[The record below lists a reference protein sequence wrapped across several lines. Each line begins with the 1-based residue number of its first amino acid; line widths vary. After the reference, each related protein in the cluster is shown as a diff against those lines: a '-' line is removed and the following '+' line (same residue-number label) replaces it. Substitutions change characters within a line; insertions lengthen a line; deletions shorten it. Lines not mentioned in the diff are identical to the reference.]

1 MMKSIRKINL
11 IMKAIIFVFALLVLT
26 NASSQLQ
33 FQFGNSLAR
42 LVNNQG
48 YVPINCVGGTGQY
61 SYNFEGLP
69 LGWSYTGNNLI
80 IPNVQNVRGAYSIR
94 ARVTDSAGNVLN
106 GIINLDLNG
115 FPVVIQSGSDV
126 ISN

>member
-1 MMKSIRKINL
+1 
-11 IMKAIIFVFALLVLT
+11 MKAIIFVFTLLVLSH
-26 NASSQLQ
+26 ASSQLQ

-42 LVNNQG
+42 LVHNQG
-48 YVPINCVGGTGQY
+48 YVPINCIGGSGHY
-61 SYNFEGLP
+61 SYTFGGLP
-69 LGWSYTGNNLI
+69 QGWTYSGNNLI
-80 IPNVQNVRGAYSIR
+80 IPNIQNVRGAYSIR

-126 ISN
+126 I